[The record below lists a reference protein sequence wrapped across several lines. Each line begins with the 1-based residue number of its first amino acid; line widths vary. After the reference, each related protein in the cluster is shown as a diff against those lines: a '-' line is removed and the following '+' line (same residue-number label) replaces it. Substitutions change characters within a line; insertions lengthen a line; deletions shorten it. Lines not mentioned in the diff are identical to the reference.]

1 VSDCSGWF
9 SQLLLAALLQNDW
22 KGKKGTMDRRSRL
35 AYGGRKKRD
44 RREVD
49 CYCFASR
56 VIHQEEGKPQLGFGG
71 RTIEGGVLVVRGCF
85 DEVEKEQLLAK

>member
-22 KGKKGTMDRRSRL
+22 KGKKGTMVRRSRL
-35 AYGGRKKRD
+35 ASGGRKKRD

-49 CYCFASR
+49 C
-56 VIHQEEGKPQLGFGG
+56 
-71 RTIEGGVLVVRGCF
+71 
-85 DEVEKEQLLAK
+85 

>member
-22 KGKKGTMDRRSRL
+22 NGKKGTIVRRSRL
-35 AYGGRKKRD
+35 ASGGRKKRD

-49 CYCFASR
+49 C
-56 VIHQEEGKPQLGFGG
+56 
-71 RTIEGGVLVVRGCF
+71 
-85 DEVEKEQLLAK
+85 